1 MADFAVDSNLAQHG
15 TEAHF
20 DMDFILDQHS
30 TGTPFLAVESI
41 LNPHIIRAHFTRT
54 PVWIDIALSLYLF
67 WTSLW
72 IGTTSIAYSILNSS
86 NWGFIILKALWTF
99 WSGIALELT
108 LLCTPLLIN
117 IALYL
122 GPA

>member
-20 DMDFILDQHS
+20 DMDFILDQRI
-30 TGTPFLAVESI
+30 TGAGSVVDYRGTGSPFLAAESI
-41 LNPHIIRAHFTRT
+41 LNPYIIRAHFTRT
-54 PVWIDIALSLYLF
+54 PVWIDIAPSLYLL

-86 NWGFIILKALWTF
+86 NWGLIL
-99 WSGIALELT
+99 
-108 LLCTPLLIN
+108 
-117 IALYL
+117 Y
-122 GPA
+122 